1 MRCIA
6 RGPSSELRDKCDCA
20 DEEHSLETRAT
31 SFAATMNMS
40 LCDTSRI
47 GMPMIMEAGA
57 CCREEQQKKCV
68 PIVPVRARLGPL
80 ATQRTEG
87 VGSASRRASLEI
99 RKRIDASGT
108 GRTGQQHGRLPA
120 HLASALRVRG
130 GWRASN
136 RKGGACF
143 LTKGEGAQARRPE
156 RTRVNDF
163 QELLQPARVLR

>member
-57 CCREEQQKKCV
+57 CRREEQQKKNAFLLFLLELD
-68 PIVPVRARLGPL
+68 RGHW
-80 ATQRTEG
+80 QR
-87 VGSASRRASLEI
+87 R
-99 RKRIDASGT
+99 
-108 GRTGQQHGRLPA
+108 GQKA
-120 HLASALRVRG
+120 
-130 GWRASN
+130 
-136 RKGGACF
+136 
-143 LTKGEGAQARRPE
+143 
-156 RTRVNDF
+156 
-163 QELLQPARVLR
+163 